1 MVTDVKVPRDL
12 WQDDGMEAVI
22 TNWLAS
28 DGSNVRKGALIAE
41 IMVEKSQFE
50 VTAPADGVL
59 TITKQAND
67 IVRKGDVI
75 GTIA

>member
-1 MVTDVKVPRDL
+1 MATEVKVPKDL

-28 DGSNVRKGALIAE
+28 DGANVRKGALIAE

-50 VTAPADGVL
+50 ITAPADGTL
-59 TITKQAND
+59 TITKQFDD

-75 GTIA
+75 GQIT